1 MPHAVRMGRWRAH
14 PQALA
19 SLLAVDGDLM
29 RRTRAWLSD
38 PGSMTLKLKNR
49 TQSFSVRLLRQRPGR
64 ILADEHEAL
73 CISPRS
79 RVVERDVILLADGQP
94 VVFGHT
100 VLSTGSVKS
109 DWPFFSK
116 LGTTPLG
123 ANLFFDPLVG
133 RSPIQYARLA
143 AGHPLMQRIAL
154 ALPETELPATLL
166 ARRSLFTRRG
176 GVLMVTDVF
185 LPALQALMRPLP
197 AHVPIEKR

>member
-1 MPHAVRMGRWRAH
+1 MAH

-19 SLLAVDGDLM
+19 SMLVADGDLM
-29 RRTRAWLSD
+29 RRTRAWLAD
-38 PGSMTLKLKNR
+38 PGSMTIKLKAR
-49 TQSFSVRLLRQRPGR
+49 TQSFAVGLLRQRPGP
-64 ILADEHEAL
+64 ILADEHAAL
-73 CISPRS
+73 GVPARS
-79 RVVERDVILLADGQP
+79 RVVERDVILYGDDRP

-116 LGTTPLG
+116 LGNTPLG

-143 AGHPLMQRIAL
+143 AGHPLMRRIAQ
-154 ALPETELPATLL
+154 ALPDVDLPTFLY

-185 LPALQALMRPLP
+185 LPALEALMRPAARP
-197 AHVPIEKR
+197 MHQIEKR

>member
-1 MPHAVRMGRWRAH
+1 MQAGVRTARWMAH

-19 SLLAVDGDLM
+19 ALRVADGDLM
-29 RRTRAWLSD
+29 RRTRAWLAD
-38 PGSMTLKLKNR
+38 PGSMTLKLKAR
-49 TQSFSVRLLRQRPGR
+49 TETFTVRLLRQRPGR

-73 CISPRS
+73 CISARS
-79 RVVERDVILLADGQP
+79 RVVERDVILLADGAP

-100 VLSTGSVKS
+100 VLSTASVKS

-133 RSPIQYARLA
+133 RRPIQYARLS
-143 AGHPLMQRIAL
+143 AGHPLMRRIAQ
-154 ALPETELPATLL
+154 ALPGSELPTSLL

-185 LPALQALMRPLP
+185 LPALEALMRPVP

>member
-1 MPHAVRMGRWRAH
+1 MAH

-19 SLLAVDGDLM
+19 ALRVADGDLM
-29 RRTRAWLSD
+29 RRTRAWLAD
-38 PGSMTLKLKNR
+38 PGSMTLKLKAR
-49 TQSFSVRLLRQRPGR
+49 TETFTVRLLRQRPGR

-73 CISPRS
+73 CISARS
-79 RVVERDVILLADGQP
+79 RVVERDVILLADGAP

-100 VLSTGSVKS
+100 VLSTASVKS

-133 RSPIQYARLA
+133 RRPIQYARLS
-143 AGHPLMQRIAL
+143 AGHPLMRRIAQ
-154 ALPETELPATLL
+154 ALPGSELPTSLL

-185 LPALQALMRPLP
+185 LPALEALMRPVP

>member
-1 MPHAVRMGRWRAH
+1 MAH

-19 SLLAVDGDLM
+19 ALRVADGDLM
-29 RRTRAWLSD
+29 RRTRAWLAD
-38 PGSMTLKLKNR
+38 PGSMTLKLKAR
-49 TQSFSVRLLRQRPGR
+49 TETFTVRLLRQRPGR

-73 CISPRS
+73 CISARS
-79 RVVERDVILLADGQP
+79 RVVERDVILLADGTP

-100 VLSTGSVKS
+100 VLSTASVKS

-133 RSPIQYARLA
+133 RRPIQYARLS
-143 AGHPLMQRIAL
+143 AGHPLMRRIAQ
-154 ALPETELPATLL
+154 ALPGSELPTSLL

-185 LPALQALMRPLP
+185 LPALEALMRPVP

>member
-1 MPHAVRMGRWRAH
+1 MQAGVRTARWMAH

-19 SLLAVDGDLM
+19 ALRVADGDLM
-29 RRTRAWLSD
+29 RRTRAWLAD
-38 PGSMTLKLKNR
+38 PGSMTLKLKAR
-49 TQSFSVRLLRQRPGR
+49 TETFTVRLLRQRPGR

-73 CISPRS
+73 CISARN
-79 RVVERDVILLADGQP
+79 RVVERDVILLADGAP

-100 VLSTGSVKS
+100 VLSTASVKS

-116 LGTTPLG
+116 LGSTPLG

-133 RSPIQYARLA
+133 RRPIQYARLS
-143 AGHPLMQRIAL
+143 AGHPLMRRIAQ
-154 ALPETELPATLL
+154 ALPGSELPTSLL

-185 LPALQALMRPLP
+185 LPALEALMRPVP

>member
-1 MPHAVRMGRWRAH
+1 VA
-14 PQALA
+14 
-19 SLLAVDGDLM
+19 
-29 RRTRAWLSD
+29 RRTPAWFSD
-38 PGSMTLKLKNR
+38 PGSLNLKLKAR
-49 TQSFSVRLLRQRPGR
+49 PAQITVRLLRQRPGR

-79 RVVERDVILLADGQP
+79 RVVERDVILLGDGQP

-100 VLSTGSVKS
+100 VLSTSSVKS

-116 LGTTPLG
+116 LGSTPLG

-133 RSPIQYARLA
+133 RSPIQYARLS
-143 AGHPLMQRIAL
+143 AGHPLMRRIAQ
-154 ALPETELPATLL
+154 ALPESELPTSLL

-185 LPALQALMRPLP
+185 LPALEALMRPLP

>member
-1 MPHAVRMGRWRAH
+1 MQAGVRTARWMAH

-19 SLLAVDGDLM
+19 ALRVADGDLM
-29 RRTRAWLSD
+29 RRTRAWLAD
-38 PGSMTLKLKNR
+38 PGSMTLKLKAR
-49 TQSFSVRLLRQRPGR
+49 TETFTVRLLRQRPGR

-73 CISPRS
+73 CISARS
-79 RVVERDVILLADGQP
+79 RVVERDVILLADGAP

-100 VLSTGSVKS
+100 VLSTASVKS

-116 LGTTPLG
+116 LGSTPLG

-133 RSPIQYARLA
+133 RRPIQYARLS
-143 AGHPLMQRIAL
+143 AGHPLMHRIAQ
-154 ALPETELPATLL
+154 ALPGSELPTSLL

-185 LPALQALMRPLP
+185 LPALEALMRPVP

>member
-1 MPHAVRMGRWRAH
+1 MQAGVRTARWMAH

-19 SLLAVDGDLM
+19 ALRVADGDLM
-29 RRTRAWLSD
+29 RRTRAWLAD
-38 PGSMTLKLKNR
+38 PGSMTLKLKAR
-49 TQSFSVRLLRQRPGR
+49 TETFTVRLLRQRPGR

-73 CISPRS
+73 CISARS
-79 RVVERDVILLADGQP
+79 RVVERDVILLADGAP

-100 VLSTGSVKS
+100 VLSTASVKS

-116 LGTTPLG
+116 LGSTPLG

-133 RSPIQYARLA
+133 RRPIQYARLS
-143 AGHPLMQRIAL
+143 AGHPLMRRIAQ
-154 ALPETELPATLL
+154 ALPGSELPTSLL

-185 LPALQALMRPLP
+185 LPALEALMRPVP

>member
-1 MPHAVRMGRWRAH
+1 MPRGVGRARWMAH

-19 SLLAVDGDLM
+19 GQLAGQGGLA

-38 PGSMTLKLKNR
+38 PGSMTLKLKAR
-49 TQSFSVRLLRQRPGR
+49 TGQFTVRLLRQRPGP
-64 ILADEHEAL
+64 ILADEHAAL
-73 CISPRS
+73 GVPARS
-79 RVVERDVILLADGQP
+79 RVVERDVILHCDGQP

-100 VLSTGSVKS
+100 VLSTTSVKS

-116 LGTTPLG
+116 LGNTPLG

-143 AGHPLMQRIAL
+143 ADHPLMRRIVQ
-154 ALPETELPATLL
+154 ALPGLPLPSSLL

-185 LPALQALMRPLP
+185 LPALEPLMRSRPTHAP
-197 AHVPIEKR
+197 D

>member
-1 MPHAVRMGRWRAH
+1 MPPGVRTARWMAH

-19 SLLAVDGDLM
+19 ALRVADGDLM
-29 RRTRAWLSD
+29 RRTRAWLAD
-38 PGSMTLKLKNR
+38 PGSMTLKLKAR
-49 TQSFSVRLLRQRPGR
+49 TETFTVRLLRQRPGR

-73 CISPRS
+73 CISARS
-79 RVVERDVILLADGQP
+79 RVVERDVILLADGTP

-100 VLSTGSVKS
+100 VLSTASVKS

-133 RSPIQYARLA
+133 RRPIQYARLS
-143 AGHPLMQRIAL
+143 AGHPLMRRIAQ
-154 ALPETELPATLL
+154 ALPGSELPTSLL

-185 LPALQALMRPLP
+185 LPALEALMRPVP